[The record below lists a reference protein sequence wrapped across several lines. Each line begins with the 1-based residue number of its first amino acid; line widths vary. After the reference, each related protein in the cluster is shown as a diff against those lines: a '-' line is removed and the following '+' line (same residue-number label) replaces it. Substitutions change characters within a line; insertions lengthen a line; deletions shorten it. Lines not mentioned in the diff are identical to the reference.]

1 MKNDIVMPQMG
12 ESITNGTI
20 TKWHKQVGDTIEID
34 EILLEISTDKVESEI
49 PSPYS
54 GKIVEIL
61 FEEGETIDVG
71 VKIAAV
77 DDDMNAEV
85 SASGSSEAAAPA
97 PAAAEPAQAAPA
109 ATGSSDTLE
118 DVVMPQM
125 GESITNGTITK
136 WHKSVG
142 DMIEID
148 EILLEISTD
157 KVESEI
163 PSPFEGRIEE
173 ILFEEGETIDVGVK
187 IASVE
192 TDPSKPQG
200 SAGSSAPVASAPAAN
215 QAQESAPAASS
226 SQPSPTTKGGRRFYT
241 PLVRNLAKKHG
252 VDLNELAHIEGSGA
266 GGRVN
271 KADFMNFLEN
281 RGSAPKAAPAP
292 AATKSAP
299 AAPKAAPAPQASSV
313 PSSTSGRVEVIP
325 MDNMRK
331 AIAKNMIA
339 SKMTSPHV
347 NSMDEVDMTKLFKFR
362 EGFKHQFKKEEGFS
376 LTYTHFILYALVQ
389 ALKEFPMVN
398 SSIVGDE
405 IHMKKDINLGCAV
418 AVPGNG
424 LVVPVI
430 KGADNLNIRG
440 IARKLDELVQKARA
454 KKLTLDDMSGGTY
467 TFTNNGSF
475 GILMA
480 TPVILQPQLGIFCVG
495 TMKKRPIVT
504 EDDAIAIRQMMYAT
518 HTYDH
523 RLIDGEVGSK
533 FLRHVINTLQT
544 TDWEGLF

>member
-1 MKNDIVMPQMG
+1 MRHDIVMPQMG

-20 TKWHKQVGDTIEID
+20 TKWHKQPGDMVEID

-49 PSPYS
+49 PAPFA
-54 GKIVEIL
+54 GKVVEVL
-61 FEEGETIDVG
+61 YEEGETIDVG
-71 VKIAAV
+71 ILIAVIDDDANAAV
-77 DDDMNAEV
+77 GSTAPAAPAQEV
-85 SASGSSEAAAPA
+85 ASAPAAAPA
-97 PAAAEPAQAAPA
+97 PAASAPA
-109 ATGSSDTLE
+109 AGSDRM
-118 DVVMPQM
+118 DIVMPQM

-136 WHKSVG
+136 WHKQPG
-142 DMIEID
+142 DMVEID
-148 EILLEISTD
+148 EILLDISTD

-163 PSPFEGRIEE
+163 PSPIAGRLEE
-173 ILFEEGETIDVGVK
+173 VLFSEGETVDVGIK
-187 IASVE
+187 IASIE
-192 TDPSKPQG
+192 TNLDIPFG
-200 SAGSSAPVASAPAAN
+200 GGASAPTASAPAA
-215 QAQESAPAASS
+215 AAPVAATPVAAAPAAAM
-226 SQPSPTTKGGRRFYT
+226 PEGRRFYT
-241 PLVRNLAKKHG
+241 PLVKALAAKHG
-252 VDLNELAHIEGSGA
+252 VALAELASLTGSGA
-266 GGRVN
+266 AGRVN
-271 KADFMNFLEN
+271 KADFMNYLNN
-281 RGSAPKAAPAP
+281 RGAAPAVAPVASAPAAKPAAAPSAPKA
-292 AATKSAP
+292 
-299 AAPKAAPAPQASSV
+299 
-313 PSSTSGRVEVIP
+313 SGIDYSNNPRVEVVP

-347 NSMDEVDMTKLFKFR
+347 NSIDEVDMTNLFKFR
-362 EGFKHQFKKEEGFS
+362 EGFKNEFKKQEGFS

-389 ALKEFPMVN
+389 ALKEFPTVN
-398 SSIVGDE
+398 ASIDGDN
-405 IHMKKDINLGCAV
+405 IIMKKDINLGCAV

-440 IARKLDELVQKARA
+440 MARKLDELVQKARA
-454 KKLTLDDMSGGTY
+454 KKLTMDDMSGGTY

-475 GILMA
+475 GILAA

-495 TMKKRPIVT
+495 TMKKRPVVT

-544 TDWEGLF
+544 TDWTQLF